1 MSYSFNAIEVRD
13 KAVAWIKKQA
23 EEAHFSKVVIGISG
37 GKDSTI
43 AAALCCRALGKENV
57 HGLLMPNGVQA
68 DINDSYEVCKALGIK
83 HTVINIQPI
92 YQAYLLQYG
101 FATAEK
107 DMMET
112 GRTGD
117 HGQIDPFGDIENNIT
132 TTEQAKINLA
142 PRIRMSMLRFYG
154 QSNKCR
160 LCGTGNLSEIILGY
174 YTKDGDNRSDFNP
187 LGGMTSIEV
196 VEVGKTM
203 EEIPEHLVV
212 KAPADGLTGKT
223 DEDNLGIKYEDVHKY
238 ARNLELD
245 KDTWYKIHAMELAN
259 LHKRSIPVFDP
270 MYKEVTSK

>member
-1 MSYSFNAIEVRD
+1 MGYKFDAIQARDEAIE
-13 KAVAWIKKQA
+13 WIKKQA
-23 EEAHFSKVVIGISG
+23 ETANFSKVVIGISG

-57 HGLLMPNGVQA
+57 HGLLMPNGIQA

-107 DMMET
+107 NMVET
-112 GRTGD
+112 GRAGD
-117 HGQIDPFGDIENNIT
+117 NGQIDPFGDVENNIT

-196 VEVGKTM
+196 AEVGKTM
-203 EEIPEHLVV
+203 EEIPKHLVV

-223 DEDNLGIKYEDVHKY
+223 DEDNLGIKYTDVHKY
-238 ARNLELD
+238 ARNLD
-245 KDTWYKIHAMELAN
+245 MDRDTWYKIHNIELAN
-259 LHKRSIPVFDP
+259 LHKRSPIPVFEP
-270 MYKEVTSK
+270 EIK